1 MRRTDRYAR
10 TGYGHVRRLLHALLS
25 ALVPGT
31 GQIAGGALRRGLVL
45 LTVVVALVLL
55 LVIITM
61 VGWDL
66 VLAWAIQP
74 TVLLALLGANVVFLA
89 FRLYAV
95 LDAYF
100 TGRPRDGEV
109 QPGRRRLSRRRTLSW
124 SRHRAGLR
132 RGRRRRRAVTGRSP
146 AFSPPPRS
154 SSLSS

>member
-109 QPGRRRLSRRRTLSW
+109 QPGPPAFVAPPHTQLVAPPGGSPPGPP
-124 SRHRAGLR
+124 A
-132 RGRRRRRAVTGRSP
+132 RAVTGRSR
-146 AFSPPPRS
+146 AFSRPPRS
-154 SSLSS
+154 SSSSS